1 MDQLTRP
8 SPIAY
13 TFDGFELQV
22 APLLLRYRHEAVQVG
37 PRVVQTLLAL
47 IERNGEII
55 SKDELL
61 EAIWPE
67 GYVEEANL
75 SQNIYVLRKVLRGRT
90 AACRIETVPRRGY
103 RFVASVQAERSLE
116 QAPLRRRM
124 LRWPAAIAAAVA
136 LMTVA
141 PGSSHSQGVI
151 APALSA
157 QGAREYALGRYY
169 WNLRT
174 SDGLVK
180 SVRYFNDVART
191 DSASAVGYAGLADAY
206 SMIEDYSCAAMACK
220 HVGAKARA
228 NALKAL
234 RLDPNSAEAHTS
246 YAMILEMFDH
256 RFARSEAEYVRALEL
271 NPNYALAHQWYGQSL
286 LMRGKMAEGRAH
298 LRAAIALQPIAT
310 STNAWL
316 GIEAYYNRRYADAI
330 TYLRQALDL
339 NPNHED
345 AIMLLGLAQER
356 AGDYRGALASFA
368 RFGRSAHH
376 RADADL
382 LIAEL
387 YARKGRTQDAEV
399 ALQRARNARNIEPYQ
414 MAFVFI
420 ALGQRD
426 RALHY
431 MRETKTK
438 SHLDR
443 MWLALDPRLDPVRDD
458 PRFRRWVKTG

>member
-8 SPIAY
+8 LAY
-13 TFDGFELQV
+13 SFEGFELEV
-22 APLLLRYRHEAVQVG
+22 APLLLRYRHEPVPVG
-37 PRVVQTLLAL
+37 PKVVQTLLAL
-47 IERNGEII
+47 IDRNGEII

-75 SQNIYVLRKVLRGRT
+75 SQNIYVLRKVFRARKT
-90 AACRIETVPRRGY
+90 ACRIETVPRRGY
-103 RFVASVQAERSLE
+103 RFIACVHAETRLE
-116 QAPLRRRM
+116 PTSPLRRT

-141 PGSSHSQGVI
+141 AGSSHSQGVF

-180 SVRYFNDVART
+180 SARYFSDVVRT
-191 DSASAVGYAGLADAY
+191 DPASALGYAGLADAY

-228 NALKAL
+228 NAMKAL
-234 RLDPNSAEAHTS
+234 QLDPNSAEAHTS

-256 RFARSEAEYVRALEL
+256 RFARSDAEYVRALEL

-286 LMRGKMAEGRAH
+286 LMHGKMAEARAQLH
-298 LRAAIALQPIAT
+298 AAIALQPVAT
-310 STNAWL
+310 ATNVWL
-316 GIEAYYNRRYADAI
+316 GIEAYYNRRYTDAI
-330 TYLRQALDL
+330 TYLHQALDL
-339 NPNHED
+339 NPNHGE
-345 AIMLLGLAQER
+345 AVMLLGVAQER

-376 RADADL
+376 GADADL

-387 YARKGRTQDAEV
+387 YAHMGRTHDSLL
-399 ALQRARNARNIEPYQ
+399 ALQRARNARDVEPYQ

-426 RALHY
+426 RALQY
-431 MRETKTK
+431 MRATKMK
-438 SHLDR
+438 SHEDR
-443 MWLALDPRLDPVRDD
+443 MWLALDPRLDPVRGDA
-458 PRFRRWVKTG
+458 RFRRWVQTG